1 MVYVT
6 EIKNAGPI
14 KGGGI
19 LSRLVNL
26 KNFDNTNIR
35 LFSIPECWLMI
46 LVSCY
51 KIFNS
56 ERAETA
62 RLNVKIMDR
71 FRRFLT
77 RSLDQWSNTL

>member
-26 KNFDNTNIR
+26 KNFSNTNIVK
-35 LFSIPECWLMI
+35 FSIPECWLMI

-51 KIFNS
+51 KILNS
-56 ERAETA
+56 ERAKPA
-62 RLNVKIMDR
+62 RLNIKITER
-71 FRRFLT
+71 FRRFLDV
-77 RSLDQWSNTL
+77 SLDQWGNPL